1 MIDMPKIKTHRGA
14 AKRFKITGSGK
25 IVSSKAG
32 KSHILTKKSAKRK
45 RILGSVA
52 EISAVNYPRV
62 RRLLAKYKEG
72 VENMTRIKRCVI
84 KRTKHR
90 EVLKAAKGYYGS
102 HSRSYRLAK
111 EAVLKSLS
119 YNYID
124 RKIKKRT
131 FRSLLIVRINAAAR
145 LNGISYNEFING
157 LKLANIDINR
167 KMLSEIALSDPA
179 AFAKLTELAKNP
191 VSA

>member
-1 MIDMPKIKTHRGA
+1 
-14 AKRFKITGSGK
+14 
-25 IVSSKAG
+25 
-32 KSHILTKKSAKRK
+32 
-45 RILGSVA
+45 
-52 EISAVNYPRV
+52 
-62 RRLLAKYKEG
+62 
-72 VENMTRIKRCVI
+72 MTRIKRGVI
-84 KRTKHR
+84 KRTKHK

-124 RKIKKRT
+124 RKLKKRT
-131 FRSLLIVRINAAAR
+131 FRSLWIVRINAAAR

-157 LKLANIDINR
+157 LKLAKIDINR

>member
-1 MIDMPKIKTHRGA
+1 
-14 AKRFKITGSGK
+14 
-25 IVSSKAG
+25 
-32 KSHILTKKSAKRK
+32 
-45 RILGSVA
+45 
-52 EISAVNYPRV
+52 
-62 RRLLAKYKEG
+62 
-72 VENMTRIKRCVI
+72 MTRIKRGVI

-131 FRSLLIVRINAAAR
+131 FRSLWIVRINAAAR

-179 AFAKLTELAKNP
+179 AFAKLSELAKNP

>member
-1 MIDMPKIKTHRGA
+1 
-14 AKRFKITGSGK
+14 
-25 IVSSKAG
+25 
-32 KSHILTKKSAKRK
+32 
-45 RILGSVA
+45 
-52 EISAVNYPRV
+52 
-62 RRLLAKYKEG
+62 
-72 VENMTRIKRCVI
+72 MTRIKRGVI
-84 KRTKHR
+84 KRTKHK

-131 FRSLLIVRINAAAR
+131 FRTLWITRINAAAR

-157 LKLANIDINR
+157 LKVANIDINR
-167 KMLSEIALSDPA
+167 KMLSEIAVSDPA
-179 AFAKLTELAKNP
+179 AFVKLTELAKNP
-191 VSA
+191 ANA

>member
-1 MIDMPKIKTHRGA
+1 
-14 AKRFKITGSGK
+14 
-25 IVSSKAG
+25 
-32 KSHILTKKSAKRK
+32 
-45 RILGSVA
+45 
-52 EISAVNYPRV
+52 
-62 RRLLAKYKEG
+62 
-72 VENMTRIKRCVI
+72 MTRIKRGVI
-84 KRTKHR
+84 KRTKHK

-124 RKIKKRT
+124 RKLKKRT
-131 FRSLLIVRINAAAR
+131 FRSLWIVRINAAAR

-157 LKLANIDINR
+157 LKLAKIDINR

-179 AFAKLTELAKNP
+179 AFAKLTEFAKNL

>member
-1 MIDMPKIKTHRGA
+1 
-14 AKRFKITGSGK
+14 
-25 IVSSKAG
+25 
-32 KSHILTKKSAKRK
+32 
-45 RILGSVA
+45 
-52 EISAVNYPRV
+52 
-62 RRLLAKYKEG
+62 
-72 VENMTRIKRCVI
+72 MTRIKRGVI
-84 KRTKHR
+84 KGTKHR

-131 FRSLLIVRINAAAR
+131 FRSLWIVRINAAAR

>member
-1 MIDMPKIKTHRGA
+1 
-14 AKRFKITGSGK
+14 
-25 IVSSKAG
+25 
-32 KSHILTKKSAKRK
+32 
-45 RILGSVA
+45 
-52 EISAVNYPRV
+52 
-62 RRLLAKYKEG
+62 
-72 VENMTRIKRCVI
+72 MTRIKRGVI

-131 FRSLLIVRINAAAR
+131 FRSLWIVRINAAAR

>member
-1 MIDMPKIKTHRGA
+1 
-14 AKRFKITGSGK
+14 
-25 IVSSKAG
+25 
-32 KSHILTKKSAKRK
+32 
-45 RILGSVA
+45 
-52 EISAVNYPRV
+52 
-62 RRLLAKYKEG
+62 
-72 VENMTRIKRCVI
+72 MTRIKRGVI

-111 EAVLKSLS
+111 EAGLKSLS

-131 FRSLLIVRINAAAR
+131 FRSLWIVRINAAAR